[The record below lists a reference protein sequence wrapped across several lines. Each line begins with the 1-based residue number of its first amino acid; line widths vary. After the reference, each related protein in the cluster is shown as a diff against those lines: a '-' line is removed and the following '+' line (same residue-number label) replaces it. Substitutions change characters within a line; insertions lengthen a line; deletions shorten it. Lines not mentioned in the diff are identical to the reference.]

1 MYDIHMGRP
10 PAARD
15 LGAEAKTSE
24 WPRYTFTTPPGLR
37 ETINAIVT
45 LENRPAWRI
54 IADAVAHY
62 VQSLSPEDRRL
73 VDGIAARSKV
83 NRGKQDA

>member
-1 MYDIHMGRP
+1 MGRP

-15 LGAEAKTSE
+15 LGPDAKTSE

-54 IADAVAHY
+54 ISDAIALY
-62 VQSLSPEDRRL
+62 VQNLPPEDRRL
-73 VDGIAARSKV
+73 VDGISARVKAKV
-83 NRGKQDA
+83 AK